1 VTTRPIA
8 RAAVTAPASDAPPG
22 PASRPGSDR
31 LRIAVWHNLPSGGGK
46 RALHQHVRGLVERG
60 HVVESW
66 RLSSAD
72 PSYLPLADV
81 APEHVVPFAD
91 PGAAGAGR
99 ARQFRDLL
107 GTGERVRRMHEA
119 CAQCAREMRSRGVDV
134 VFAAS
139 CRTFLVPFIGLHAGL
154 PAVAYIQEP
163 SRGLYE
169 AAAGRTL
176 PWVARPSGD
185 GVAARLGRTL
195 ARGVLARRALE
206 EWRAVHAFDRVLVNS
221 RFSREAFLRAY
232 GLDTRVCY
240 LGVDAGQFA
249 PSEGVREHF
258 VVGLGSFNALKGVD
272 LAVRAVALLPAPRP
286 ALAWIGNSADGPYL
300 DAVARL
306 AASLGVDFR
315 QHLGASDA
323 EVVALLGSAA
333 AMLYTSHLEPFGFA
347 PLEANACGTPVV
359 AVAEGGVRETV
370 QDGVNGCLVD
380 DRDPAALAEALGRL
394 LADPERARALGRRAR
409 GLVEERWTVERSVAC
424 VESHLREVAQAGA
437 ARGGR
442 V

>member
-1 VTTRPIA
+1 VTTPLLA
-8 RAAVTAPASDAPPG
+8 RG
-22 PASRPGSDR
+22 GSDR
-31 LRIAVWHNLPSGGGK
+31 LRIAVWHNLPSGGAK
-46 RALHQHVRGLVERG
+46 RALHQHVRGLVDRG
-60 HVVESW
+60 HVVECW

-72 PSYLPLADV
+72 ASYLPLAEL

-91 PGAAGAGR
+91 DDAAGAGR
-99 ARQFRDLL
+99 ARQLRDLL
-107 GTGERVRRMHEA
+107 RTGDRARRMHAA
-119 CAQCAREMRSRGVDV
+119 CAQCAREMRARDVDV
-134 VFAAS
+134 VYAAS
-139 CRTFLVPFIGLHAGL
+139 CRTFLVPFIGLHVDL
-154 PAVAYIQEP
+154 PTVAYIQEP

-176 PWVARPSGD
+176 PWVARPADD
-185 GVAARLGRTL
+185 GIRARLGRTV

-206 EWRAVHAFDRVLVNS
+206 EWRAVHAFGRVLVNS

-240 LGVDAGQFA
+240 LGVDARQFA
-249 PSEGVREHF
+249 ARDAAREHF
-258 VVGLGSFNALKGVD
+258 VVGLGSFNPLKGVD

-286 ALAWIGNSADGPYL
+286 ALVWVGNSANGSYIDG
-300 DAVARL
+300 VARL

-315 QHLGASDA
+315 QHLRVSDA
-323 EVVALLGSAA
+323 EVVALLGQAA

-370 QDGVNGCLVD
+370 QDGINGWLVD
-380 DRDPAALAEALGRL
+380 DRDPAALAAALGRL
-394 LADPERARALGRRAR
+394 LADPERARAMGRRGR
-409 GLVEERWTVERSVAC
+409 VLVEEQWTVERSVAC
-424 VESHLREVAQAGA
+424 VEGHLREVSRVGS